1 MQKLYVS
8 KKVNSKKKN
17 DLSKKEAQHPKTSN
31 NENNLHKIVDEQ
43 DCGDD
48 VHQIVLNGDVVNME
62 L

>member
-1 MQKLYVS
+1 MYQKRLTQ
-8 KKVNSKKKN
+8 KN
-17 DLSKKEAQHPKTSN
+17 DLSKKVAQHPKTSN

-48 VHQIVLNGDVVNME
+48 AGDDVHQMVSNGDVVNTE